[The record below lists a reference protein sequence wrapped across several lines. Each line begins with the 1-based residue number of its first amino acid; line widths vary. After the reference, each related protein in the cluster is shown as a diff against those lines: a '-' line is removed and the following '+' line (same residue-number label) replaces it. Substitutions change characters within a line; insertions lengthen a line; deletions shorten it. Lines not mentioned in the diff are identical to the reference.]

1 MDIKKFRKLPIMGI
15 VRGARADII
24 DRLTDVVIEAG
35 LKTIEVTMNTPAAVE
50 QIRRMNKAAQGELMI
65 GAGTVLSFNE
75 AQKAIDAGASFIV
88 SPVLVPDVVKFCKRK
103 KIPVF
108 PGAFTPQEVYD
119 AWQAGATMVKVF
131 PATFFGPSFFKELK
145 GPFNHIELLAC
156 GGVNPD
162 NIRSFFSSGASA
174 VSFGE
179 SIFKKERLNKKKF
192 SFIKKDIQNLI
203 SAYK

>member
-35 LKTIEVTMNTPAAVE
+35 LKTIEITMNTPAAVE

-145 GPFNHIELLAC
+145 GPFNNIELLAC

>member
-1 MDIKKFRKLPIMGI
+1 MGI

-35 LKTIEVTMNTPAAVE
+35 LKTIEITMNTPAAVE
-50 QIRRMNKAAQGELMI
+50 QIRRMNKAAQGELMV

-88 SPVLVPDVVKFCKRK
+88 SPVLVPDVVKFCKK
-103 KIPVF
+103 KRIPVF

-145 GPFNHIELLAC
+145 GPFNDIELLAC

>member
-1 MDIKKFRKLPIMGI
+1 MGI

-35 LKTIEVTMNTPAAVE
+35 LKTIEITMNTPAAVE

-103 KIPVF
+103 RIPVF

-145 GPFNHIELLAC
+145 GPFNNIELLAC

>member
-1 MDIKKFRKLPIMGI
+1 MGI

-145 GPFNHIELLAC
+145 GPFNNIELLAC

>member
-75 AQKAIDAGASFIV
+75 AQKAVDAGASFIV
-88 SPVLVPDVVKFCKRK
+88 SPVLVPEVVKFCKRK
-103 KIPVF
+103 RIPVF

-145 GPFNHIELLAC
+145 GPFNDIELLAC
-156 GGVNPD
+156 GGVNAD

-179 SIFKKERLNKKKF
+179 SIFKKERLNKKNF

>member
-35 LKTIEVTMNTPAAVE
+35 LKTIEITMNTPAAVE

-75 AQKAIDAGASFIV
+75 AQKAVDAGASFIV
-88 SPVLVPDVVKFCKRK
+88 SPVLVPEVVKFCKRK
-103 KIPVF
+103 RIPVF

-145 GPFNHIELLAC
+145 GPFNDIELLAC

-192 SFIKKDIQNLI
+192 SVIKKGIQNLI

>member
-1 MDIKKFRKLPIMGI
+1 MGI

-75 AQKAIDAGASFIV
+75 AQKAVDAGASFIV
-88 SPVLVPDVVKFCKRK
+88 SPVLVPEVVKFCKRK
-103 KIPVF
+103 RIPVF

-145 GPFNHIELLAC
+145 GPFNNIELLAC
-156 GGVNPD
+156 GGVNAD

>member
-1 MDIKKFRKLPIMGI
+1 MGI

-75 AQKAIDAGASFIV
+75 AQKAVDAGASFIV
-88 SPVLVPDVVKFCKRK
+88 SPVLVPEVVKFCKRK
-103 KIPVF
+103 RIPVF

-145 GPFNHIELLAC
+145 GPFNDIELLAC
-156 GGVNPD
+156 GGVNAD

-179 SIFKKERLNKKKF
+179 SIFKKERLNKKNF